1 MTTKTAEYSREM
13 LEYMG
18 VMHYF
23 DVLIGREDVTHPKPH
38 PEPVLKAVSKL
49 KADKNR
55 CWMIGDTPMDLAAA
69 KAADIASVAVTC
81 GYAPR
86 EELAEY
92 TDNLASDAL
101 EAVKFI
107 VVS

>member
-1 MTTKTAEYSREM
+1 M

-18 VMHYF
+18 IMHHF
-23 DVLIGREDVTHPKPH
+23 ETLVGREDVVCPKPH

-55 CWMIGDTPMDLAAA
+55 CWLIGDTPMDMEAA
-69 KAADIASVAVTC
+69 KAAGIKSIAVTC

-86 EELAEY
+86 ESLEACSEILAA
-92 TDNLASDAL
+92 NAL

-107 VVS
+107 AL